1 VRRVAL
7 TGAAGSVGTLIRPGI
22 AASYRLR
29 SSDRR
34 RIARLNENEEFVRA
48 DIRSASSLRRAFYGC
63 DAIVHLAAA
72 GGDSGLNALLET
84 NVKGTHNVLEAA
96 RAEGVRRVVL
106 ASTGHVTGFYRR
118 EETIDENDPVRPDS
132 LYAVSKIACEA
143 LGRLYAD
150 KYALQVA
157 CIRIGRLSPAPE
169 GEADRAIWCSP
180 ADLVRL
186 IRVAV
191 EMPNLH
197 FETVYGV
204 SNNRARWWSDA
215 AARRIGYEP
224 CDDAATH
231 TFDTKPRRDV
241 GAFVQGAEF
250 AARGFSGDLERFAAT
265 CSTPT

>member
-1 VRRVAL
+1 MKRVAL
-7 TGAAGSVGTLIRPGI
+7 TGAAGGVATLIRPGI

-34 RIARLNENEEFVRA
+34 RVARLGDNEEFVRA
-48 DIRSASSLRRAFYGC
+48 DIRSIAALRRAFRGC

-72 GGDSGLNALLET
+72 AGGSGLHELLET
-84 NVKGTHNVLEAA
+84 NVRGTHNVLEAA
-96 RAEGVRRVVL
+96 RAEGVLRVVL

-118 EETIDENDPVRPDS
+118 EETIAENDPVRPDS

-150 KYALQVA
+150 KHALQVA
-157 CIRIGRLSPAPE
+157 CIRIGRLSAAPE

-186 IRVAV
+186 IRAAI
-191 EMPNLH
+191 EIPHLH

-204 SNNRARWWSDA
+204 SRNGARWWSDS
-215 AARRIGYEP
+215 AARRLGYEP
-224 CDDAATH
+224 CDDAEAY
-231 TFDTKPRRDV
+231 TFDVNPRSDV
-241 GAFVQGAEF
+241 GALVQGAEF
-250 AARGFSGDLERFAAT
+250 AARGFSGDPERFAAKR
-265 CSTPT
+265 STPT